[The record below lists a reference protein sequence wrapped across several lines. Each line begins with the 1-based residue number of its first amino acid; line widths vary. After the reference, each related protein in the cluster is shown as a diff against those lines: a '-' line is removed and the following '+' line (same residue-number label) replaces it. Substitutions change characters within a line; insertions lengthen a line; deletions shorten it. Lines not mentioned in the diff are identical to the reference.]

1 MMVQEPL
8 IDDQRRTDQI
18 EKLNQGVESDVIT
31 SLLLLI
37 PANRT
42 SGEQSTIGTWS
53 SADRRC

>member
-1 MMVQEPL
+1 MVQEPL

-37 PANRT
+37 PANRN
-42 SGEQSTIGTWS
+42 SGEQSTIGTS
-53 SADRRC
+53 SSTDRRR